1 MAQTALI
8 FCIDAGGRV
17 RASRELEFTCRADLV
32 RQLQPELSRHSMVE
46 AWTGS
51 VCLLR
56 DGHPPPATAGDDEA
70 L

>member
-1 MAQTALI
+1 MADKALI

-17 RASRELEFTCRADLV
+17 RASRELEFTSRADLM
-32 RQLQPELSRHSMVE
+32 RQLEPEFQRHPMVE

-56 DGHPPPATAGDDEA
+56 SGGPPPAMACGDEDV
-70 L
+70 